1 MSDTLIRGTPGWWL
15 QTLTARL
22 RARHATQALHQRYY
36 DGEQRQ
42 TFLLRKLL
50 EAFGDEFRGL
60 NFNYCAVVV
69 DALAE
74 RLEVQGF
81 RFGSDD
87 RAAGEAW
94 NIWQRNQLDAR
105 FARGLRGC
113 LIKGEASLMVWADAA
128 GEPVITVEDG
138 SEVIVATDPASGH
151 RRAAL
156 KLWFDAD
163 DGRTY
168 ATLYLPGALYK
179 YRSKSRRATDAVGL
193 SVDAALVAPS
203 WEPRPVEG
211 EPWPLPNPLGDV
223 PVVPIPNRPS
233 MAGVGT
239 SEIKAIVPIQDVI
252 NANLVQIL
260 LAGQFSA
267 FRQKWAAN
275 VTLQLDPDTGKPVEP
290 WVIAQDRLL
299 VSPPPDPGD
308 PEVRFGEFSQTDLAG
323 YVSVHETAVQAMA
336 TLSRTPPHYF
346 LGQSGT
352 FPSGESLRSAETG
365 LVAKARDRQRDDSE
379 PVEEAMRLA
388 FRIKALQP
396 GLSSSA
402 GGRFARWAAMT
413 DTEARWRDPESR
425 TESEHVDALMK
436 QQALGIPD
444 EVLWERVP
452 YSPQEIERIK
462 AIKAAKPVRSAVS
475 PDQANV
481 YGTLIRSGATPDAAA
496 SAAGTGPIEDRGLLP
511 VTVQKPGA

>member
-1 MSDTLIRGTPGWWL
+1 MSESPIRSTPGWWL

-22 RARHATQALHQRYY
+22 RARHPAQALHQRYY

-74 RLEVQGF
+74 RLEVEGF

-94 NIWQRNQLDAR
+94 GIWQRNQLDAR
-105 FARGLRGC
+105 FARGIRGC
-113 LIKGEASLMVWADAA
+113 LIKGEVSLMVWADAS
-128 GEPVITVEDG
+128 GDPVITVEDG
-138 SEVIVATDPASGH
+138 SEVIVATDPATGR

-163 DGRTY
+163 DDRTY
-168 ATLYLPGALYK
+168 ATLYLPDALYK
-179 YRSKSRRATDAVGL
+179 YRTKSRRASEAGSL
-193 SVDAALVAPS
+193 SVDAALVAPG
-203 WEPRPVEG
+203 WEPRPVAG
-211 EPWPLPNPLGDV
+211 EPWPIPNPLGDV
-223 PVVPIPNRPS
+223 PVVPVPNRPS
-233 MAGVGT
+233 LAGVGA

-299 VSPPPDPGD
+299 VSPPPEPGD
-308 PEVRFGEFSQTDLAG
+308 PEVRFGEFGQTDLSG

-365 LVAKARDRQRDDSE
+365 LVAKARDRQRDDGE
-379 PVEEAMRLA
+379 PIEEVMRLA

-396 GLSSSA
+396 GLSSASTA
-402 GGRFARWAAMT
+402 RFQKWGSMS
-413 DTEARWRDPESR
+413 DTEVRWRDAESR
-425 TESEHVDALMK
+425 TESEHIDALVK
-436 QQALGIPD
+436 QKAFGIPD
-444 EVLWERVP
+444 EVLWEKVP

-462 AIKAAKPVRSAVS
+462 AIKAASSDRATVPTTRE
-475 PDQANV
+475 QANV
-481 YGTLIRSGATPDAAA
+481 GGQVDE
-496 SAAGTGPIEDRGLLP
+496 SA
-511 VTVQKPGA
+511 